1 MKIKF
6 YPFIV
11 IVWGL
16 ISLSACAAS
25 SNGNDGDTVS
35 YFAKLGYYLPKNI
48 VEVRGS
54 ITKTTTFVPYK
65 LLNDGSATWE
75 VHQCS
80 EKVASRD
87 LKVQQ
92 ILLPDTQHFYPFDLK
107 SDFFTD
113 VETNLTI
120 SETGLLT
127 SIGVNSKGKAGNAM
141 SAIGSFIGKIL
152 PFLGGGMLAET
163 NNEKFETTE
172 NSLTEETLTGFCENP
187 DIRIQAIDTW
197 FKEELPDGYSAVT
210 AAIAELKNK
219 ISSLEKEKSDF
230 YSTHATGTS
239 EDAMIAAEKKY
250 SLLSSL
256 ITELETK
263 KKTLETVKN
272 SFKDKFIKEQ
282 KLAPIERIVKIHQRF
297 DIPEIPPF
305 SGKFDGLSKSLTPN
319 YVSDAL
325 DDFIKMQ
332 EFYSNTG
339 ALIALDRNKLAPEL
353 LTEDKLKKYII
364 DSKKGTTLYARNA
377 ESAEVFLLQINSFR
391 KNHDGDEDEY
401 LSMVNVEKINV
412 VASDSSV
419 ISIPLKTS
427 AWAERRLNLEFHA
440 NGALKTVSAY
450 KQATADQIF
459 SGLNAGVTGVLDGY
473 KSTLNSVTEIK
484 TAQLGLDTFDEQAQL
499 DALKRKK
506 ELIDAQISLEGAS
519 ASAELAND
527 KAVIDAQLAYLTSQ
541 SGLAA
546 KELELL
552 QNQQKLSQFGQP
564 AGELATLS
572 AQLELLQL
580 QAQID
585 ALNSSPAVPS
595 QLQVLQEKLALLET
609 RLSILLTTKALHEE
623 KRN

>member
-1 MKIKF
+1 MKNF
-6 YPFIV
+6 
-11 IVWGL
+11 
-16 ISLSACAAS
+16 
-25 SNGNDGDTVS
+25 
-35 YFAKLGYYLPKNI
+35 
-48 VEVRGS
+48 
-54 ITKTTTFVPYK
+54 
-65 LLNDGSATWE
+65 
-75 VHQCS
+75 
-80 EKVASRD
+80 
-87 LKVQQ
+87 
-92 ILLPDTQHFYPFDLK
+92 
-107 SDFFTD
+107 
-113 VETNLTI
+113 
-120 SETGLLT
+120 
-127 SIGVNSKGKAGNAM
+127 
-141 SAIGSFIGKIL
+141 
-152 PFLGGGMLAET
+152 
-163 NNEKFETTE
+163 
-172 NSLTEETLTGFCENP
+172 
-187 DIRIQAIDTW
+187 
-197 FKEELPDGYSAVT
+197 
-210 AAIAELKNK
+210 KNK
-219 ISSLEKEKSDF
+219 
-230 YSTHATGTS
+230 
-239 EDAMIAAEKKY
+239 
-250 SLLSSL
+250 
-256 ITELETK
+256 
-263 KKTLETVKN
+263 
-272 SFKDKFIKEQ
+272 
-282 KLAPIERIVKIHQRF
+282 
-297 DIPEIPPF
+297 
-305 SGKFDGLSKSLTPN
+305 
-319 YVSDAL
+319 
-325 DDFIKMQ
+325 
-332 EFYSNTG
+332 
-339 ALIALDRNKLAPEL
+339 
-353 LTEDKLKKYII
+353 
-364 DSKKGTTLYARNA
+364 
-377 ESAEVFLLQINSFR
+377 
-391 KNHDGDEDEY
+391 
-401 LSMVNVEKINV
+401 